1 MFFFPFFLGSFS
13 LPSLRTHYAHT
24 THTSTKTHTGRPEQT
39 NNIPGH
45 RPLVLRSCWS
55 PALSAVLSSGLG
67 AYKTNEQ
74 QKEEEK
80 KRSGK
85 ERIQR
90 CILIPERS
98 GQIAR
103 GPDCRKQRQFFSFF
117 FFLVS
122 TVFFLLP
129 VDVFY
134 GPHGCGVGR
143 GTLASRQQLRDPAVE
158 APGEAKNSSAAGFPV
173 WPAASRCFRRSAEG
187 VLSNNTLKEAAWP
200 LLGPLGQP
208 TQT

>member
-55 PALSAVLSSGLG
+55 PALSAFLSSGLG

-80 KRSGK
+80 KYQERRGFRDVYLYPSGRGRS
-85 ERIQR
+85 
-90 CILIPERS
+90 PEAPTVGNS
-98 GQIAR
+98 GNSF
-103 GPDCRKQRQFFSFF
+103 PFSS
-117 FFLVS
+117 FLSLRYFSCFQWMSS
-122 TVFFLLP
+122 TVLTAAESA
-129 VDVFY
+129 
-134 GPHGCGVGR
+134 G
-143 GTLASRQQLRDPAVE
+143 
-158 APGEAKNSSAAGFPV
+158 APWQAGSS
-173 WPAASRCFRRSAEG
+173 
-187 VLSNNTLKEAAWP
+187 
-200 LLGPLGQP
+200 
-208 TQT
+208 